1 MYVHIHIYILYIY
14 MYEYAVQY
22 SYIYTYIYTHI
33 YKQFSVGPRSVTRAG
48 ADRPTELFCRNL
60 WGSLAMEFRA
70 AQYLVRRMSI
80 VVIISFAL
88 YASDES
94 WYHTGSVC
102 WPWHKNYVRG
112 CHPRR
117 RRLAICGAAATAAA
131 TGA

>member
-70 AQYLVRRMSI
+70 AQYV
-80 VVIISFAL
+80 A
-88 YASDES
+88 
-94 WYHTGSVC
+94 C
-102 WPWHKNYVRG
+102 
-112 CHPRR
+112 
-117 RRLAICGAAATAAA
+117 RLSSS
-131 TGA
+131 